1 MMANKSIN
9 INKLTDKGVTG
20 MAGYIAMR
28 VVELEEGKEGAGKE
42 HYRKCMT
49 HPVWKKYKAD
59 VDLILSDLGHSDLI
73 DETIQ

>member
-1 MMANKSIN
+1 MSKSVDIKN
-9 INKLTDKGVTG
+9 TIEGKGVIG

-28 VVELEEGKEGAGKE
+28 VVELEEGKAGAGKE

-73 DETIQ
+73 DETI

>member
-1 MMANKSIN
+1 MSKSVDIKN
-9 INKLTDKGVTG
+9 TIEGKGVIG

-28 VVELEEGKEGAGKE
+28 VVELEEGKAGAGKE

-49 HPVWKKYKAD
+49 HPVWKKFKAD

>member
-1 MMANKSIN
+1 MSKSIDIKN
-9 INKLTDKGVTG
+9 TIEGKGVIG

-28 VVELEEGKEGAGKE
+28 VVELEEGKAGAGKE

-49 HPVWKKYKAD
+49 HPVWKRYKED
-59 VDLILSDLGHSDLI
+59 VDLILSDLGHADLI

>member
-1 MMANKSIN
+1 MSKSVDIKN
-9 INKLTDKGVTG
+9 TIEGKGVTG

-28 VVELEEGKEGAGKE
+28 VVELEEVKAGAGKE

-49 HPVWKKYKAD
+49 HPVWKKFKDD

>member
-1 MMANKSIN
+1 MSKSIN
-9 INKLTDKGVTG
+9 INKLKEKGVIG

-28 VVELEEGKEGAGKE
+28 VVELEEVRDGAGKE

-49 HPVWKKYKAD
+49 HPVWKKYKED
-59 VDLILSDLGHSDLI
+59 VDLILSDLGKSDLI